1 MNVSHDTKKR
11 KVGTA
16 VPSSSGGL
24 DPLGTSAVLD
34 PSLAM
39 DNLNE
44 SIDRRIAARVKQ
56 AVDEETSSLKS
67 AVEALQAESR
77 DLRQKY
83 DEAKLLC
90 EALEQA
96 VQVLKNDVN
105 WAYSAPVIPR
115 SHWVE
120 RGHNENDVGQI
131 MGWVNSMTYRT
142 KRLRDGNESD
152 ISCHCDYFN
161 DSELLHDVS
170 FLPHWQEFADAI
182 SLQRAGVGLRLSLE
196 NVQLD
201 QSVLAILGPSLKMKL
216 KGLSFEKNMFTG
228 SCGMK
233 FATETVWNN
242 PMLQTFSWQRNRIGP
257 EYEEEAAELISSL
270 SSLPNLSYVCLNGR
284 DGDAWSYN
292 TLRPIFTANSG
303 LKKLLLYSNALTTN
317 GGTELSDYIASNP
330 PLDLLNLNTNKL
342 NDEDAALIAQAL
354 RGNSNLE
361 HLYIHG
367 NDLTQVGFG
376 FLHRA
381 VMGDSSF
388 NSIYNCNH
396 SCTIHGGDGNV
407 RYLDAN
413 NRGSQAEN
421 RSAKMYR
428 LFSSRNKDGSNARHL
443 DAELGEECVVLI
455 PHVLSSVGRFYN
467 AMSGSK
473 WKYGDHV
480 GPMTI
485 VFELARS
492 WKMPEMYENQRLEIT
507 KNN

>member
-96 VQVLKNDVN
+96 VQVLKNDVS

-131 MGWVNSMTYRT
+131 MEWVGSMTSLT
-142 KRLRDGNESD
+142 MGLRDGDESD
-152 ISCHCDYFN
+152 VNCYCAYYN

-170 FLPHWQEFADAI
+170 LLPHWQEFANAI
-182 SLQRAGVGLRLSLE
+182 SLQRAGVGLLLSLE
-196 NVQLD
+196 KVQLD

-216 KGLSFEKNMFTG
+216 KGLSFEKSIFTG
-228 SCGMK
+228 SCGIK
-233 FATETVWNN
+233 FATEAVRNN
-242 PMLQTFSWQRNRIGP
+242 PMLQTFS
-257 EYEEEAAELISSL
+257 
-270 SSLPNLSYVCLNGR
+270 
-284 DGDAWSYN
+284 
-292 TLRPIFTANSG
+292 
-303 LKKLLLYSNALTTN
+303 
-317 GGTELSDYIASNP
+317 
-330 PLDLLNLNTNKL
+330 
-342 NDEDAALIAQAL
+342 
-354 RGNSNLE
+354 
-361 HLYIHG
+361 
-367 NDLTQVGFG
+367 
-376 FLHRA
+376 
-381 VMGDSSF
+381 
-388 NSIYNCNH
+388 
-396 SCTIHGGDGNV
+396 
-407 RYLDAN
+407 
-413 NRGSQAEN
+413 
-421 RSAKMYR
+421 
-428 LFSSRNKDGSNARHL
+428 
-443 DAELGEECVVLI
+443 
-455 PHVLSSVGRFYN
+455 
-467 AMSGSK
+467 
-473 WKYGDHV
+473 
-480 GPMTI
+480 
-485 VFELARS
+485 
-492 WKMPEMYENQRLEIT
+492 
-507 KNN
+507 